1 MKTVADLR
9 GKRVALNKGSNVHY
23 LLVRSLEANG
33 LNYSDIVPAYLA
45 PADARAAFECGAI
58 DAWVIWDPYYAA
70 AEIGLGAREI
80 VDGDRPCSEYLVLY
94 RVTSHRRAQSGSAQS
109 GARGVG

>member
-1 MKTVADLR
+1 
-9 GKRVALNKGSNVHY
+9 VHY

-70 AEIGLGAREI
+70 AEIGTGLAPNISFYIGSRPIAERNPEVLKVVLAASDEI
-80 VDGDRPCSEYLVLY
+80 DSWIRIIASS
-94 RVTSHRRAQSGSAQS
+94 THGSLLRKS
-109 GARGVG
+109 VYPPR